1 MFDDTEGMQIVIE
14 AATMSAHQFIEFIFA
29 SMAEWRMANVM
40 DKRESLHQGR
50 VQSQCI
56 RNGTGDL
63 RNFDRVRQAIPKMIG
78 ETHGK
83 NLGFCFQA
91 AEGARVNNTIAVAN
105 VIAAVGVRGLNIA
118 TAARILDVH
127 RPWRRPRRT
136 VLGFD
141 GTLRR
146 VRASEWFVHL
156 KILEGSAESHNITKS
171 ALTIY
176 FRTLAPGY
184 LAHGRLLPK

>member
-1 MFDDTEGMQIVIE
+1 MFAG
-14 AATMSAHQFIEFIFA
+14 
-29 SMAEWRMANVM
+29 MAEWRMANVM
-40 DKRESLHQGR
+40 NKRESLHQCR
-50 VQSQCI
+50 VQSQCV

-105 VIAAVGVRGLNIA
+105 VIVAVGVRGLNIA

-127 RPWRRPRRT
+127 RPWRAPRRT

-146 VRASEWFVHL
+146 VRGSEWFVHL
-156 KILEGSAESHNITKS
+156 TILEGSAESHTIMKS
-171 ALTIY
+171 ALKFTSGLWRQSAKPTIGF
-176 FRTLAPGY
+176 FRNSRIGKFL
-184 LAHGRLLPK
+184 RDLLINGDSFLR